1 MEMCKPKCYTC
12 FLWYEAHMVV
22 PYVDFE
28 KLCRT
33 ENLFWIK
40 ILKQQVDYAKKDI
53 ANIRFNHI
61 QAT

>member
-12 FLWYEAHMVV
+12 FLWYKAHMVV
-22 PYVDFE
+22 PYVAFE

-40 ILKQQVDYAKKDI
+40 ILKQQVDYAKKDL